1 MKALRALAAIIL
13 GLTAW
18 VWAGAAWA
26 EAKIALLV
34 ANSSYDARF
43 GVLANPQRD
52 ADLVGDALRKAGWQV
67 TIARDLDRA
76 GMIDV
81 LRRHADAVRAA
92 GPSSVSLFYY
102 AGHGASNPEATG
114 SFLIPV
120 GADVVDPIDLPDLT
134 LSLSSVIARLDA
146 APARARIIIID
157 ACRHFP
163 FARGAA
169 GGKSTGLAEPVNTR
183 GALIVF
189 ATDPGKTADDGPAGG
204 NSPFASA
211 LAAQIVAPG
220 ASAPG
225 LFRAV
230 RNTVL
235 ERTGGRQ
242 APFLTD
248 GLTSEIAFA
257 PAAQAQTGSTV
268 VQTASPAL
276 LDNTFW
282 EACCKDPGASP
293 ARLRAYLNR
302 VAAGELPGLFA
313 DIARIRLAEIAE
325 MTDPGAGA
333 PTPVQTAAL
342 PPEGLSRSVTPAA
355 PAPSPPAA
363 EPQGTNPLSPPVAVA
378 PAAETAPAPEPVPV
392 AAPPPPPARPAVK
405 VADVMPSLPPAF
417 ARLREETL
425 PSGAAEAPFSVA
437 MLAPEVA
444 AAATAARE
452 AAALARSAQGRA
464 QAAARAAAAAAV
476 SVDVGA
482 SGVDVMLWG
491 ADVCAGSYALNDAGA
506 KVLNG
511 PAECRHG
518 SGERFAG
525 TYAATRREGPGVSWY
540 GKPGAAPDGQYEGD
554 WSAGRRNGHGV
565 ESWPSGQRHE
575 GAYAGD
581 QPNGPAVRMF
591 ENGYRFEGSFR
602 NNVRDGPG
610 VVWGVNGEVIE
621 QGVYAGNRLV
631 RPLFGPDADARARAR
646 EQAAR
651 PAGESEAEL
660 TEALRQFTPTRPAS
674 ATPPRN

>member
-1 MKALRALAAIIL
+1 MTAVRALAAIIL

-18 VWAGAAWA
+18 AWAGAAWA
-26 EAKIALLV
+26 EAKIALLI

-52 ADLVGDALRKAGWQV
+52 ADLVGEALRKAGWQV
-67 TIARDLDRA
+67 TIARDLDRT
-76 GMIDV
+76 GMIDA

-134 LSLSSVIARLDA
+134 LSLTSVVARLDA

-169 GGKSTGLAEPVNTR
+169 GGQSTGLAEPVNTR

-211 LAAQIVAPG
+211 LASQIAAPG

-248 GLTSEIAFA
+248 GLTSEIAFT
-257 PAAQAQTGSTV
+257 PAAAAPQGGSTV

-276 LDNTFW
+276 LDTTFW
-282 EACCKDPGASP
+282 EACCKDPAASP

-302 VAAGELPGLFA
+302 VASGELPGLFA

-325 MTDPGAGA
+325 MTDPGQASA
-333 PTPVQTAAL
+333 APVQTASL
-342 PPEGLSRSVTPAA
+342 PPEGLARSVAPSTPAPSPPEPQGSNPLAPPASAPAPVETAAAPVAA
-355 PAPSPPAA
+355 PAPS
-363 EPQGTNPLSPPVAVA
+363 
-378 PAAETAPAPEPVPV
+378 
-392 AAPPPPPARPAVK
+392 PPPARPAVK
-405 VADVMPSLPPAF
+405 VADVMPSMTPAF
-417 ARLREETL
+417 AQLRREIL
-425 PSGAAEAPFSVA
+425 PAADAEAPFSLA

-444 AAATAARE
+444 VAAAAARE
-452 AAALARSAQGRA
+452 AAAAARTAQGRA
-464 QAAARAAAAAAV
+464 QETARAAVAAAA
-476 SVDVGA
+476 SVDAGA

-491 ADVCAGSYALNDAGA
+491 ADVCAGTYALNDAGA

-525 TYAATRREGPGVSWY
+525 AYIATRREGPGVSWY

-575 GAYAGD
+575 GAYAND

-602 NNVRDGPG
+602 NNVRDGAG

-621 QGVYAGNRLV
+621 QGIYAANRLV
-631 RPLFGPDADARARAR
+631 RPLFGPDAEARARAR

-660 TEALRQFTPTRPAS
+660 TEALRQFTPTRPAPVQ
-674 ATPPRN
+674 TPPTN

>member
-1 MKALRALAAIIL
+1 MRGLAAILI
-13 GLTAW
+13 GL
-18 VWAGAAWA
+18 AAWLGA
-26 EAKIALLV
+26 SVAWADAKIALLI

-52 ADLVGDALRKAGWQV
+52 ADLVGEALRKAGWQV
-67 TIARDLDRA
+67 TIARDLDRS
-76 GMIDV
+76 GMIDA

-134 LSLSSVIARLDA
+134 LSLSSVVARLDA

-163 FARGAA
+163 FARGVA
-169 GGKSTGLAEPVNTR
+169 GGKTTGLAEPVNTR

-204 NSPFASA
+204 NSPFAAA
-211 LAAQIVAPG
+211 LATQIGAPG

-257 PAAQAQTGSTV
+257 PAAVAPQTGSTV

-276 LDNTFW
+276 LDSTFW
-282 EACCKDPGASP
+282 EACCKDPAASP

-302 VAAGELPGLFA
+302 VASGELPGLFA

-325 MTDPGAGA
+325 MTDPGPAAA
-333 PTPVQTAAL
+333 PAPVQTAAL
-342 PPEGLSRSVTPAA
+342 PPEGLSRSVAPMATAPAPAEPQGSNPLAPASAAPPSAAPEPVAVAA
-355 PAPSPPAA
+355 PAP
-363 EPQGTNPLSPPVAVA
+363 VA
-378 PAAETAPAPEPVPV
+378 
-392 AAPPPPPARPAVK
+392 PPARPAVK
-405 VADVMPSLPPAF
+405 VADVMPSLEPAF
-417 ARLREETL
+417 AALRREIL
-425 PSGAAEAPFSVA
+425 PAAEAEAPFSLA

-444 AAATAARE
+444 AASAAARE
-452 AAALARSAQGRA
+452 AAAAARSAQARA
-464 QAAARAAAAAAV
+464 QETARAAVAAAA
-476 SVDVGA
+476 SVDAGA
-482 SGVDVMLWG
+482 LGVDVMLWG
-491 ADVCAGSYALNDAGA
+491 GDVCAGTYGLNDAGA

-525 TYAATRREGPGVSWY
+525 AYAATRREGPGVSWY

-610 VVWGVNGEVIE
+610 VIWGVNGEVIE

-631 RPLFGPDADARARAR
+631 RPLFGPDAEARARAR

-660 TEALRQFTPTRPAS
+660 TEALRQFTPTRP
-674 ATPPRN
+674 PPRN